1 MVNRPIDGIIK
12 GFLGKPSDNEANK
25 NYAKMYPHIPNVCKW
40 IEQHRMLHGSEL
52 DYLIGESKKDGMKQM
67 SSTEMRILSK
77 VVKQVI
83 TIHRTRAEYDMDI
96 EQEFI
101 KFLYLY
107 KNKLEEKGVASLVG
121 MIYAKDIYDECL
133 EGCPIFQRMSQHPC
147 ARAALNLMTFYRLQD
162 STIFESRTTVYAL
175 ADYVFSNWEE

>member
-1 MVNRPIDGIIK
+1 MPNRPIDGIIK
-12 GFLGKPSDNEANK
+12 GFLGKSSDNETNK

-40 IEQHRMLHGSEL
+40 IEQHRLLQGSEL

-83 TIHRTRAEYDMDI
+83 LNHRTRADYDMDI
-96 EQEFI
+96 EHEFI

-107 KNKLEEKGVASLVG
+107 KIQLQEAGVASLIG
-121 MIYAKDIYDECL
+121 MIYAKNIYDECL
-133 EGCPIFQRMSQHPC
+133 AECPIFQRMSQHPC

-162 STIFESRTTVYAL
+162 DTIYESRTAVYAL